1 MVLQE
6 HRVCLESREQRAR
19 EDRMGPRVQ
28 LALSD
33 HHLHS
38 VNQENLVPG
47 AFLAL
52 RDPLDHQVKN
62 LTSHHVTSCSRD
74 KLRNHIFTS
83 AQGFLEK
90 KVNLVKEG
98 PQVLAFKV
106 LMVNQ
111 AHQVS
116 QGTLVPRA
124 PLAPL
129 GIQDHRGLKARK
141 VSSSANPDVFPCC
154 LTTQYHSTMFQV

>member
-1 MVLQE
+1 MGQQDQSASQGHQALRDLKEFLVPLETMGCKE
-6 HRVCLESREQRAR
+6 HRVCLASREQRAR

-38 VNQENLVPG
+38 VNQEILVAG
-47 AFLAL
+47 VFLAP
-52 RDPLDHQVKN
+52 RDPLDHQ
-62 LTSHHVTSCSRD
+62 
-74 KLRNHIFTS
+74 
-83 AQGFLEK
+83 GFPEK
-90 KVNLVKEG
+90 KVNLVMEG
-98 PQVLAFKV
+98 PQVLALKV
-106 LMVNQ
+106 QMVSQ

-116 QGTLVPRA
+116 QGTLVPRD

-141 VSSSANPDVFPCC
+141 V
-154 LTTQYHSTMFQV
+154 